1 MLKITESSPLQN
13 GVRLVKVLRSQF
25 YDGYVHSFLCFI
37 SCFPSP
43 SLTIS
48 PVPQELPKLTSPVTF
63 SEEGPLLSKCEL
75 YMVSL

>member
-1 MLKITESSPLQN
+1 MLKSLKALHYRMESGWSKFLGVGFMVVMFIT
-13 GVRLVKVLRSQF
+13 
-25 YDGYVHSFLCFI
+25 Y
-37 SCFPSP
+37 FPSP

-48 PVPQELPKLTSPVTF
+48 PVPQELPNLTSPVTF